1 MPPESTADQDQ
12 LEDRRP
18 AAALTTASNHPN
30 VVGEDLGY
38 LLSSTPNIDLST
50 IRLIPNEDG
59 TVGIAGRVGP
69 PECPS
74 CHTAGHPC
82 TEYCQAENREY
93 PGQPGERPARISGT
107 TEVVAQALAEYGAAI
122 RGDWGDLDGRSVR
135 YQLDDLV
142 ALLRK
147 QPTPAPTIEHL
158 RMEMGVC
165 PRGGGHWTQ
174 YCGDVKC
181 ESRMG

>member
-18 AAALTTASNHPN
+18 VAALTTASNHPA

-69 PECPS
+69 VECPS
-74 CHTAGHPC
+74 CHAAGHPC

-93 PGQPGERPARISGT
+93 PGQPGERRRVTTFGPGGDNVPLDLPSMPLPPMPPA
-107 TEVVAQALAEYGAAI
+107 E
-122 RGDWGDLDGRSVR
+122 
-135 YQLDDLV
+135 DD
-142 ALLRK
+142 
-147 QPTPAPTIEHL
+147 
-158 RMEMGVC
+158 
-165 PRGGGHWTQ
+165 
-174 YCGDVKC
+174 
-181 ESRMG
+181 